1 MKKLLSILL
10 ALAMLFSL
18 TVPAFA
24 DGPDGPPSDDDY
36 TGWYKDYWAE
46 TCADYPEETAR
57 FLAEAGDWFPS
68 GSSFYRY
75 VYGSFEEYCSA
86 CVCVEQAYANLFWDW
101 LTDQEQE
108 QAKKDFITSHGGVPG
123 QINVMVNGK
132 CVKFTDAAPEVAEG
146 RTMVPFR
153 AIFESLGAEVSYEDG
168 KIHAAL
174 GDTAL
179 DLNIGSDTMT
189 KTGGGKAE
197 TVKMDCAPY
206 AKGGR
211 TYVPVR
217 FIGEALGC
225 DVQWDSYYNTA
236 VITDFTALAAE
247 IDKDFTIYNKMAAKS
262 ALTDKTQKSA
272 GSGRAD
278 VTLFDTLNG
287 DKTGQATFS
296 YDLAASTA
304 GASGKLEY
312 DFTELWS
319 LIEGYI
325 PMPLEGDSYAAEE
338 GYIPKDGYAEA
349 YAKNLELVKSLM
361 KGSLDVRVD
370 LEKGKVYLSMPG
382 LFEAMGSYM
391 EDAGVQ
397 LPKDAWLS
405 TSMGLSDTEMD
416 ELTAMFGQVPTM
428 GRLMTVIG
436 SSGYRAAENYDNTLK
451 AAEAFGKLYGDANFT
466 RKGSACVLTLTK
478 EDLAN
483 LVGEDDYAAVS
494 LDALSKFEY
503 SLTVKDNGDMD
514 MSCQVRVAMAGS
526 EISLGDFMDVS
537 VKGSTRGGKTEE
549 TMDVHIKNILKA
561 TVTLQ
566 QTITETDTPPE
577 TTPPK
582 DVLVLPLDGTL
593 PNIPTQTQP

>member
-10 ALAMLFSL
+10 ALVMLSSL
-18 TVPAFA
+18 IVPALA
-24 DGPDGPPSDDDY
+24 AAPDNDLDPPLWRIWGFDSYEDMTDTWTEEEYAEDLAY
-36 TGWYKDYWAE
+36 ILTFMETRTAE
-46 TCADYPEETAR
+46 TALLRANAYGYYEETFAELYGTPQEFMTDWNETEEQFVTEMTVWQIMDLR
-57 FLAEAGDWFPS
+57 DVEKYTAEWAKLCAEQPEHTSLFLAGLDAWFVEEYPW
-68 GSSFYRY
+68 YD
-75 VYGSFEEYCSA
+75 SFEEYAGFLSCKEEA
-86 CVCVEQAYANLFWDW
+86 YLEVFEEWYWVYAQNQAV
-101 LTDQEQE
+101 E

-168 KIHAAL
+168 KVHATL

-179 DLNIGSDTMT
+179 DLTLGSDTMT
-189 KTGGGKAE
+189 KTGDGKTE

-236 VITDFTALAAE
+236 VITDLTALAAE
-247 IDKDFTIYNKMAAKS
+247 IDKDFTIYNKLAAKS
-262 ALTDKTQKSA
+262 VLTGKTQKSV

-312 DFTELWS
+312 DFTALWS

-325 PMPLEGDSYAAEE
+325 PMPLDLAGEE
-338 GYIPKDGYAEA
+338 EYTQ
-349 YAKNLELVKSLM
+349 NLELVKSLM

-382 LFEAMGSYM
+382 LFEAMEGYLEES
-391 EDAGVQ
+391 GVQ

-405 TSMGLSDTEMD
+405 TSLGDSADMD
-416 ELTAMFGQVPTM
+416 ELAAMMSQTTTM
-428 GRLMTVIG
+428 GKLLTATG
-436 SSGYRAAENYDNTLK
+436 SSGYRAAENYDNILE
-451 AAEAFGKLYGDANFT
+451 AA
-466 RKGSACVLTLTK
+466 
-478 EDLAN
+478 
-483 LVGEDDYAAVS
+483 
-494 LDALSKFEY
+494 
-503 SLTVKDNGDMD
+503 
-514 MSCQVRVAMAGS
+514 
-526 EISLGDFMDVS
+526 
-537 VKGSTRGGKTEE
+537 
-549 TMDVHIKNILKA
+549 
-561 TVTLQ
+561 
-566 QTITETDTPPE
+566 
-577 TTPPK
+577 
-582 DVLVLPLDGTL
+582 
-593 PNIPTQTQP
+593 